1 MCGVSARESISG
13 GRGRGCWIRDL
24 LMFVWV
30 KFCCLTSIV
39 EIRLPGFQSANRA
52 ERGHMFFEIE
62 AVGNDFTTL
71 GIFLNALFLISTLDI
86 KLHLRYH
93 NHLYNKHKAR
103 TNAPTNA

>member
-1 MCGVSARESISG
+1 
-13 GRGRGCWIRDL
+13 
-24 LMFVWV
+24 
-30 KFCCLTSIV
+30 
-39 EIRLPGFQSANRA
+39 
-52 ERGHMFFEIE
+52 MFFEIE